1 MGPELPEF
9 DSGSD
14 GEANNVPSNPLGML
28 PAEREPLDW
37 RYGAG
42 QIKLTDNVD
51 VYVTIFTVPSD
62 VVRIRVAGLA

>member
-14 GEANNVPSNPLGML
+14 GEANNVPFNPLGIL
-28 PAEREPLDW
+28 RVARAPLDW

-51 VYVTIFTVPSD
+51 AYVTIFTVPSD
-62 VVRIRVAGLA
+62 VV